1 MTTVAC
7 WHCSVAGEPLATE
20 STMLLLIC
28 GRWHESATAGYHGVR
43 RLLSLRGRVASLRG
57 RVVWL
62 RGRVAS
68 LCERVASLRGRVGIG
83 ESIASWVTW
92 CGSSRASKR
101 VDALLRCRVVSSSRR
116 ALVASLRGRVSS
128 VREREPSL
136 RGRVVSVRGQVAS
149 LGVLV
154 RRHVAS
160 RRVAAWSLRVG
171 AYWRR
176 VAAWARR
183 ASLRGCGAWAARPVG
198 ASVRGRV
205 VRQCVGAS
213 RCVGA

>member
-1 MTTVAC
+1 
-7 WHCSVAGEPLATE
+7 
-20 STMLLLIC
+20 MLLLIC

-83 ESIASWVTW
+83 ESVASWVTW

-154 RRHVAS
+154 RRRVAS
-160 RRVAAWSLRVG
+160 RRVA
-171 AYWRR
+171 
-176 VAAWARR
+176 
-183 ASLRGCGAWAARPVG
+183 SLRGRF
-198 ASVRGRV
+198 ASVHIGVASLRGRV
-205 VRQCVGAS
+205 VRHCVGAVRGQRGRS
-213 RCVGA
+213 VRRCAGASCVSAWARRVASVHRRLSFLHQ